1 MQYKNYKYFDSR
13 QFNTDFKEEFSRECV
28 DSCRKFD
35 EIFLKVLNRH
45 SLLKNKMLRA
55 NHTQHVSEALRKAI
69 MKRSCHE
76 NVYFKKQENHSLRK
90 YKKRKKLL

>member
-1 MQYKNYKYFDSR
+1 
-13 QFNTDFKEEFSRECV
+13 
-28 DSCRKFD
+28 
-35 EIFLKVLNRH
+35 
-45 SLLKNKMLRA
+45 MLRA

-76 NVYFKKQENHSLRK
+76 KVYFKKQENHSLRK